1 MFSEKDST
9 LAKQHVPLWRQFISR
24 FCDIAVSIR
33 TKCVQSSMHF
43 LLNHPHLRKEVID
56 TLKFRQ
62 HDADENVRYEVV
74 MAIVETAKRDI
85 KIVSESEELLN
96 YVKERTLDKKYKIR
110 KEAMNG
116 EFLSLCCNVFFMSV
130 MS

>member
-1 MFSEKDST
+1 
-9 LAKQHVPLWRQFISR
+9 
-24 FCDIAVSIR
+24 
-33 TKCVQSSMHF
+33 MHF

-116 EFLSLCCNVFFMSV
+116 EWHDGGVGFNARYDGVMLRSL
-130 MS
+130 